1 LAGGR
6 ILELEKLSITR
17 RFTGSLT
24 LPVNFSL
31 YLKIMKTIP
40 MTIGFQKEWEF
51 FFNKHPLWPDK
62 YKRLTSTLTKIFI
75 REITPINK
83 AEKVIFHLGRLC
95 VEDFNEIFLLCGNG
109 YGIGGLKI
117 LRGLYERVVTLGY
130 IVDNPTQAE
139 PFLEYHHIHKGK
151 MLIHAEK
158 FSELIKD
165 IDPAELVAAKENYKI
180 YKDKFQEIA
189 CEKCKT
195 KRTMF
200 SWSKLD
206 TLSMAQKIG
215 LDGLYFPGFFYPTL
229 QTHATPTSL
238 MTRVNVGENGNG
250 SFDEGAQHEWASK
263 ALITAHNL
271 MIYVLLM
278 QNTYFKL
285 NMDSEIEERKDDFQE
300 MWANKE

>member
-1 LAGGR
+1 
-6 ILELEKLSITR
+6 
-17 RFTGSLT
+17 
-24 LPVNFSL
+24 
-31 YLKIMKTIP
+31 M
-40 MTIGFQKEWEF
+40 
-51 FFNKHPLWPDK
+51 WPEK
-62 YKRLTSTLTKIFI
+62 YKLLTSTLTKIFI
-75 REITPINK
+75 REITTISP
-83 AEKVIFHLGRLC
+83 ADRVVFHLGRLC

-130 IVDNPTQAE
+130 ISVNPTQAE

-158 FSELIKD
+158 IFDLEKD
-165 IDPAELVAAKENYKI
+165 IGAEELVTAKENYKI

-189 CEKCKT
+189 CKKCKT

-206 TLSMAQKIG
+206 TLSMAQTIG

-229 QTHATPTSL
+229 QAHATPTSL
-238 MTRVNVGENGNG
+238 MARMKVRGNGNR

-263 ALITAHNL
+263 SLITAHNL
-271 MIYVLLM
+271 MIYVLRI

-285 NMDSEIEERKDDFQE
+285 NIDSEIEERKSDFQE
-300 MWANKE
+300 MWGNAEQR

>member
-1 LAGGR
+1 
-6 ILELEKLSITR
+6 
-17 RFTGSLT
+17 
-24 LPVNFSL
+24 
-31 YLKIMKTIP
+31 
-40 MTIGFQKEWEF
+40 MTIGFQEEWKVF
-51 FFNKHPLWPDK
+51 FDKHPLWPEK
-62 YKRLTSTLTKIFI
+62 YKLLTSTLTKIFI
-75 REITPINK
+75 REITTISP
-83 AEKVIFHLGRLC
+83 ADRVVFHLGRLC

-130 IVDNPTQAE
+130 ISDNPNQAE

-158 FSELIKD
+158 IFDLEKD
-165 IDPAELVAAKENYKI
+165 IDAKELVTAKENYKI
-180 YKDKFQEIA
+180 YKDKFQEID
-189 CEKCKT
+189 CKICKT

-229 QTHATPTSL
+229 QAHATPTSL
-238 MTRVNVGENGNG
+238 MARIKVRENGNI

-263 ALITAHNL
+263 SLITAHNL
-271 MIYVLLM
+271 MIYVLM
-278 QNTYFKL
+278 IQNTYFKL
-285 NMDSEIEERKDDFQE
+285 NIDSEIEERRNDFQE
-300 MWANKE
+300 MWADTE